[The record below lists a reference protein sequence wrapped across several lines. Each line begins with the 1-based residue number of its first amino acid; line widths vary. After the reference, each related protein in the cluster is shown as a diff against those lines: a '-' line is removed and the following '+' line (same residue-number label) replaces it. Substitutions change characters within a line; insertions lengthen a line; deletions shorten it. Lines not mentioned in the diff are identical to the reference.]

1 MKHRLKNGHIIGNKN
16 AEGSQ
21 LRIVCNQGY
30 HTHAD
35 LITCS
40 NGIWS
45 AAEDCIPSKNVLV
58 LL

>member
-1 MKHRLKNGHIIGNKN
+1 MEHRLQNGNIIGNKN

-21 LRIVCNQGY
+21 LCIVCNQGY
-30 HTHAD
+30 HTHTD
-35 LITCS
+35 VITCS

-45 AAEDCIPSKNVLV
+45 AVGDCIPSKNVLV